1 MSKFII
7 EVRTKGFGKAETE
20 LKRVSEQTRTF
31 ARRANKSADAGA
43 TFRREVSQ
51 LRNNMLL
58 YTFAIGGAIVGMG
71 KFIKAASDAREQA
84 SQFRIVFGEFANEAN
99 SFATSIQSSFG
110 IAKSEMVQLLAGLQ
124 DTFVPLGFSREQA
137 SKLSMS
143 IAQLSLDVG
152 SFKNIATGDVAQR
165 FTSALIG
172 NHEAVRSLGISL
184 TEATIKQE
192 AMNLGIIQ
200 ANEEMTQEAKILG
213 RMSLMF
219 KGTSDAQGDLNRTQ
233 EEFANR
239 LRGTSGRLKTLQ
251 EDIGNMLIPLGHFGL
266 SMADFLLTSNRI
278 KIMLGGITIA
288 IGAYASSAI
297 AAIIATNSLSNAM
310 RRNLIF
316 GALTV
321 AAVGVEAL
329 LQKIGFFGEE
339 SEDTVKKVDD
349 LGQVIDNLAGNQLDL
364 SNGTNDA
371 AAALIA
377 EKDAAQEL
385 KDSISDNIDA
395 LELRLALMHE
405 TTELGKAR
413 ATVMVNENRFLTDEE
428 IAILKNIDAQIQI
441 NNEKKEAIRI
451 AKEKAKI
458 VNNEQKEAL
467 RIAKEKAKIEKESAD
482 RMQSMADATMSIN
495 REAANLQME
504 LDGATELTIEKTKI
518 VQDGAQQLADKF
530 GFSYKEVAAQV
541 GSFTDKLS
549 MESLQLSFSNEEHQ
563 KLAEAIVNL
572 TNKKLEQADANALVS
587 ETEKNLAQ
595 DMKDTAKEAQIAAG
609 ALNAVAGA
617 INVLKANADDPKQQ
631 IRGLIQL
638 LAGLVS
644 TANPVAGAGLNIFG
658 ALIAHTGGL
667 VKNNSIQ
674 RFATGGVVKGEDNV
688 PILAQSGEFIM
699 QRSAVQNIGVANLA
713 AMNRGE
719 SSGGVTVN
727 IQGNMVGNKEFIRN
741 NLIPEIKR
749 ASQQEL
755 A

>member
-84 SQFRIVFGEFANEAN
+84 SQFRIVFGEFAGEAD

-251 EDIGNMLIPLGHFGL
+251 IDIGNMLIPFGHLGL
-266 SMADFLLTSNRI
+266 SMVDFLLNSRRVVHIIT
-278 KIMLGGITIA
+278 GISVA
-288 IGAYASSAI
+288 MGAYAASAI
-297 AAIIATNSLSNAM
+297 AAAVATNSLSHAM

-316 GALTV
+316 GAMT
-321 AAVGVEAL
+321 AGVIAIDAL
-329 LQKIGFFGEE
+329 LEKIGFFGEE

-349 LGQVIDNLAGNQLDL
+349 LGQVIDDLSKNQLDL
-364 SNGTNDA
+364 SSGTNDA

-377 EKDAAQEL
+377 EKDAVQEL

-405 TTELGKAR
+405 TTELGKVQ
-413 ATVMVNENRFLTDEE
+413 ATVFVNENRRLTEKE

-441 NNEKKEAIRI
+441 NNENKEAIRI
-451 AKEKAKI
+451 AKEQAK
-458 VNNEQKEAL
+458 L
-467 RIAKEKAKIEKESAD
+467 DKESKD
-482 RMQSMADATMSIN
+482 RMQSMADATISIN
-495 REAANLQME
+495 REAANIQME

-518 VQDGAQQLADKF
+518 VQDGLQQMNDKTV
-530 GFSYKEVAAQV
+530 FSYEELAAKV